1 MANFILNIIEY
12 CIVVLILMGIGTIV
26 TWYPVRFTTLR
37 SYLFMVVLKIC
48 VVMAASGPLIYI
60 IRKFLI
66 YINFL
71 PSSGYDGLAW
81 YLDNIFLR
89 IIEGV
94 IL

>member
-71 PSSGYDGLAW
+71 SSSGYDGLAW
-81 YLDNIFLR
+81 YLDNVFLR